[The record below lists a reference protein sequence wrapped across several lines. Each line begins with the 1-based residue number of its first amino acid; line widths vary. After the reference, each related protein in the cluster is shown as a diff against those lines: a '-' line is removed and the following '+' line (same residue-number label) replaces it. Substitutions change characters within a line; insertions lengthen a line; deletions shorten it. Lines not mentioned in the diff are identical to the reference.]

1 MIRSTVSRIGRIA
14 AIAGISAL
22 AVLGTATAASATT
35 TGGGPLPVGGQTCTG
50 QQYASYQVSGYGTA
64 TGQLPAGGAKL
75 KLLRNGAVVANTPSR
90 VNSAVLEGRTSWGT
104 FWGPGYYQLCANN
117 TGNATTNVS
126 LQLRTDGEFA

>member
-22 AVLGTATAASATT
+22 AVLGTATAANATT
-35 TGGGPLPVGGQTCTG
+35 TGSGTVPPSGQTCTG

-75 KLLRNGAVVANTPSR
+75 KLLRNGAVVLNTPAR
-90 VNSAVLEGRTSWGT
+90 VNSAILEGRTSYGT

-117 TGNATTNVS
+117 TGNANTTVY
-126 LQLRTDGEFA
+126 LQLRTDGEFS